1 MANKDGKK
9 GKQDD
14 ATMYR
19 NLCIQKDMEVIVMED
34 KCRKLETR
42 SMHVEEMIET
52 LAKKTEEKIEN
63 LEKIVAYLNSEE
75 AKKDEK
81 IAKLEALVAK
91 LETDMKETIERLNKE
106 LEDEKGRHEFQYN
119 SLKLQLESA
128 NVKLREMHDFSLRK
142 AAMEAELIS
151 LKEQLAKEQRDH
163 AEAISDV
170 ERNAVQERERLKKE
184 IERRVEET
192 KKEMTRLMEEQLHQK
207 TKRTITEN
215 EQLRKEVTYHT
226 RQTDMMLQKN
236 EKLTNENLDLHRSL
250 ILAKEMEDDLSFR
263 NHMYQKTTRILVF
276 KLREKEEEMRAAA
289 LAVRDEADTVREEE
303 ELKALLS
310 VSAEPPKAASEESS
324 ASAKTGDEAMR
335 FLYACLEDL
344 ELERLIDAKKEV
356 DRSHATRSDSKDERF
371 ALSTAHPP
379 ASRPV
384 SPPAPIEGVQR
395 LDTLSVQQ
403 RQELLKKLI
412 RAAASFR
419 TVTDSMVED
428 ALDYSK
434 FSQAHPPKTVGKSNI
449 RVDDIL
455 GMPVEALRLDGPAR
469 AYQWKKPT
477 TAAVQADLTPHAIRT
492 RSPTL
497 F

>member
-192 KKEMTRLMEEQLHQK
+192 KKEMTRLMEEQLHQ
-207 TKRTITEN
+207 
-215 EQLRKEVTYHT
+215 
-226 RQTDMMLQKN
+226 
-236 EKLTNENLDLHRSL
+236 
-250 ILAKEMEDDLSFR
+250 MEDDLSFR